1 MEKLMQYIW
10 NHRLFDMSGLKTTDG
25 RRVQIIDTGRWNSD
39 SGPDF
44 FNAKIRVDGCI
55 WAGNVE
61 IHRRASDWKKHNHHL
76 DRSYDSVIL
85 HVVEFDDMQIA
96 RSDGEII
103 PQLILR
109 CSPDFR
115 KDYEYLVN
123 HTGSL
128 PCGERLYTLDKLFI
142 TDWMNALAMERLQDK
157 TGRIFIW
164 LDQYKGNWEE
174 VCYVTLSRNMGFSIN
189 SDTFERLSRSL
200 PLIFLLKHADSL
212 LQIEAFLFGQA
223 GLLVPG
229 QYPDDTYYNVLLNEY
244 IFLKNK
250 FGLASINADSWKF
263 SRLRPAN
270 FPHRRIA
277 MLAQMVYDGFSLF
290 AKLCEAKSEEEL
302 RSLFSVR
309 LTGYWCDH
317 YTFGQSSPEGNMA
330 LGSSAVDIVL
340 INTVVPLLY
349 AYGIKTGNDEY
360 LERSMSI
367 LESLKSEQNNIV
379 RKFAGAGISL
389 RTALDSQAVIQL
401 NNAYCLQKKC
411 LYCRIGHKL
420 LAKAAV
426 RNQEE

>member
-25 RRVQIIDTGRWNSD
+25 RRIQIIDTGRWNCD

-61 IHRRASDWKKHNHHL
+61 IHRRASDWKRHNHHL
-76 DRSYDSVIL
+76 DKSYDSVIL
-85 HVVEFDDMQIA
+85 HVVEFDDMQIV
-96 RSDGEII
+96 RSDGEVI

-123 HTGSL
+123 HAGAL

-157 TGRIFIW
+157 AERIFTW

-174 VCYVTLSRNMGFSIN
+174 VCYVTLSRNMGFGIN

-229 QYPDDTYYNVLLNEY
+229 QYPCLL
-244 IFLKNK
+244 
-250 FGLASINADSWKF
+250 
-263 SRLRPAN
+263 
-270 FPHRRIA
+270 
-277 MLAQMVYDGFSLF
+277 
-290 AKLCEAKSEEEL
+290 
-302 RSLFSVR
+302 
-309 LTGYWCDH
+309 
-317 YTFGQSSPEGNMA
+317 
-330 LGSSAVDIVL
+330 
-340 INTVVPLLY
+340 
-349 AYGIKTGNDEY
+349 
-360 LERSMSI
+360 
-367 LESLKSEQNNIV
+367 
-379 RKFAGAGISL
+379 
-389 RTALDSQAVIQL
+389 
-401 NNAYCLQKKC
+401 
-411 LYCRIGHKL
+411 
-420 LAKAAV
+420 
-426 RNQEE
+426 